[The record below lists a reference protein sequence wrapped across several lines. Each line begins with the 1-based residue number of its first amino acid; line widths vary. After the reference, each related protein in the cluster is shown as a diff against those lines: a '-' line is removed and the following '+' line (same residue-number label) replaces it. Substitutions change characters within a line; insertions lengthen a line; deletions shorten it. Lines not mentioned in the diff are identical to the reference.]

1 MWGAGSGGLM
11 KATHGE
17 CVLGQRQEST
27 WLTEEFKVSVSEMS
41 VAEGGAQSTEL
52 ELIPLV

>member
-1 MWGAGSGGLM
+1 MGCGEWGSDEGHTWGMCAGAETG
-11 KATHGE
+11 
-17 CVLGQRQEST
+17 EST